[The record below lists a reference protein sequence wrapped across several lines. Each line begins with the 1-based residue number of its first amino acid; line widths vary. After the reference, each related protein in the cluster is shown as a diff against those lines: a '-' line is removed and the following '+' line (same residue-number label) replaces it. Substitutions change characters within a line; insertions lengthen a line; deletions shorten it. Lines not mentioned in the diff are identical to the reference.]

1 MIFVISITLLL
12 HLGVALRGTVHVPS
26 GNASSLETYLCNG
39 SLTSGTTLILGS
51 GTHIIPT
58 GPACYLTDL
67 SNVAI
72 TTSSNATVQCTGE
85 RMFHFRGMQNFTIE
99 NVTFTECGQLVTIR
113 VRSKN
118 VVASSV
124 VIYFEYSL
132 SVSMRK
138 VAITRFKGF
147 AVVGYNLSNF
157 VMSDVKISE
166 CANNNC
172 SGVYLESALDTVTF
186 ERCEFSNLLF
196 NPSYSDDDVKDYFG
210 PGITM
215 FDVHARV
222 HNSVFT
228 SNQGG
233 SAVSAY
239 SSYVDV
245 LNSTFTRNIATWGGA
260 ISSDESFHM
269 NISSCTFRDNY
280 AEKKGGAVAAYTS
293 NVDILNST
301 FRDNYAKQSGG
312 AIEAYTSNVDILN
325 SKFTRNIATW
335 GGAISSMYSHHLN
348 VSSCTFRDNYAYQ
361 SGGAIYQGLVSKPI
375 PHFNC
380 TESVPLQTVTIDK
393 SSFHNNTAKVGGA
406 IFAFDLQ
413 YYVQVTIRNSAMYKN
428 TACVGAAI
436 YAGNGHIVDSELTF
450 FVVMEDVSVINNTR
464 SSTCSAWGGAVYL
477 NEVDYIRIS
486 GLSSSG
492 SDFVGNSPDGA
503 IQAIGT
509 NVHLQGNVSFRN
521 NSAFKGG
528 ALYLTSNAQLYFDDN
543 CNVKFSGNTANASG
557 GAVYIQ
563 GDRNI
568 NIASSTVSDLVSC
581 AIHII
586 ANNYNFNVSFSSNH
600 ADQSGHSVYATNIY
614 ECQLNNVR
622 VPQDVT
628 YDKYFTILP
637 APGDSN
643 ETQIMSFPVKVLIC
657 SCEEGSYLNGTYHIT
672 AWPGATIRCNATTVD
687 FESHTSPSVV
697 YTTVQVE
704 NSFAQLGPQQ
714 EVQWAGH
721 NCTSLEYQIYGLEN
735 TTVKFFLSTDEGD
748 TSLNSLNITVML
760 EPCGPGFMLS
770 NDSRDFHKCTCSLFL
785 TSFGINCDANLGT
798 VNRTDTTGW
807 IGLLQNGAE
816 ALATTCPLDYC
827 NSKDRAINLQSP
839 NSICN
844 GGREGV
850 LCGHCPAGQS
860 VVFGSTE
867 CHLCSDVWLITLG
880 MYAVMGVVL
889 IVVLFVLNLTVNQGT
904 IYGLIFY
911 ANIIV
916 VNSTVFFGGLDL
928 KFLQVIISFI
938 ILDLGFPLCFYN
950 GMDDAAKMGLQFAFP
965 TYLLFL
971 IIIFIV
977 VCRHCISSQPQQP
990 SMKLLGK
997 LRKFTLQKAV
1007 NVLATLVY
1015 LSYFKLVRAVIDI
1028 LSYTAINVQNG
1039 ASVQVWFYDGNI
1051 QYLHGVHAI
1060 LFGFAIATSILF
1072 IIPYTIALT
1081 IIPIIDRF
1089 SESNRLLKWIN
1100 FKINLIKPMNDAYYA
1115 PYNGWRRSWLGLQLL
1130 LFIFLLVPSPILG
1143 SNNPSLLLFIHVLM
1157 LSVFAFLHI
1166 QIRPFGGVLQTNS
1179 DKKCKALQHLNI
1191 AYNWLDLFY
1200 IINYTLLAFTVSYL
1214 LSNGSRAKQL
1224 RIVVGLLVGIA
1235 VFVFWATILLH
1246 TVVSGLKLCNKFE
1259 LAKDWIESLFY
1270 CSKISIVLNSCPE
1283 DNLDEN
1289 KKLLSTS
1296 IVKLDSREPLLESE
1310 IN

>member
-1 MIFVISITLLL
+1 MIFVTSIALLL
-12 HLGVALRGTVHVPS
+12 HLGVALGRTVHVPS
-26 GNASSLETYLCNG
+26 GSASSLETYLCNG
-39 SLTSGTTLILGS
+39 SLTSGTTLILDS

-85 RMFHFRGMQNFTIE
+85 RMFHFRSMQNFMIE
-99 NVTFTECGQLVTIR
+99 NVTFTECGQLVTMR
-113 VRSKN
+113 VQSRN
-118 VVASSV
+118 VTSSV
-124 VIYFEYSL
+124 VLYLDSS
-132 SVSMRK
+132 SVSMRG
-138 VAITRFKGF
+138 VTMTRFKGF
-147 AVVGYNLSNF
+147 AVFGYKLSNF
-157 VMSDVKISE
+157 VMSDVKISG
-166 CANNNC
+166 CSNNNC

-196 NPSYSDDDVKDYFG
+196 NPSYSDDYVNDYFG

-260 ISSDESFHM
+260 ISSYKSFHV

-280 AEKKGGAVAAYTS
+280 AEKSGGAVA
-293 NVDILNST
+293 
-301 FRDNYAKQSGG
+301 
-312 AIEAYTSNVDILN
+312 AYTSNVDILN

-335 GGAISSMYSHHLN
+335 GGAFSSMYSHHFN

-361 SGGAIYQGLVSKPI
+361 SGGAIYQGYVSKPI
-375 PHFNC
+375 PK
-380 TESVPLQTVTIDK
+380 SVLLQRVTIDK
-393 SSFHNNTAKVGGA
+393 SSFHNNTAKFGGA

-413 YYVQVTIRNSAMYKN
+413 CHVQVTIRNSAMYEN
-428 TACVGAAI
+428 TACLGAAI
-436 YAGNGHIVDSELTF
+436 FAGNRHIVDSEQTF

-464 SSTCSAWGGAVYL
+464 SSTCNAWGGAVYL
-477 NEVDYIRIS
+477 SEVGYISIS
-486 GLSSSG
+486 NLSSSG
-492 SDFVGNSPDGA
+492 SKFVGNSPDGA

-509 NVHLQGNVSFRN
+509 NVHLHGNVSFRN
-521 NSAFKGG
+521 NSAIKGG
-528 ALYLTSNAQLYFDDN
+528 ALYLTSNAQLHFYAN
-543 CNVKFSGNTANASG
+543 CNVEFSGNTATTFG

-568 NIASSTVSDLVSC
+568 NLASSIVSDLFSC
-581 AIHII
+581 AIHFIG
-586 ANNYNFNVSFSSNH
+586 NKYNVDVSFSRNH

-614 ECQLNNVR
+614 KCQLDNGGM
-622 VPQDVT
+622 VPQDET
-628 YDKYFTILP
+628 YNEYFTILP

-657 SCEEGSYLNGTYHIT
+657 SCEGDSFLNGTYHIT
-672 AWPGATIRCNATTVD
+672 AWPGATIRCYATTKD
-687 FESHTSPSVV
+687 FVNHTSPSVV
-697 YTTVQVE
+697 YTTVQAE
-704 NSFAQLGPQQ
+704 DSFAQLGPQQ
-714 EVQWAGH
+714 EVQWTKQE
-721 NCTSLEYQIYGLEN
+721 CTPLEYQIYGLEN
-735 TTVKFFLSTDEGD
+735 TTVNFFLSTDQGD
-748 TSLNSLNITVML
+748 TSLNSLKITVML
-760 EPCGPGFMLS
+760 GSCGPGFMLS
-770 NDSRDFHKCTCSLFL
+770 NDSRGLRTCTCSRFL
-785 TSFGINCDANLGT
+785 ASFGVNCDVNLGT
-798 VNRTDTTGW
+798 VNKTDTIGW

-827 NSKDRAINLQSP
+827 NSKDRSINLQSP

-850 LCGHCPAGQS
+850 LCGRCPAGQS
-860 VVFGSTE
+860 VVFGSPE

-916 VNSTVFFGGLDL
+916 VNSTIFFGGLNL

-950 GMDDAAKMGLQFAFP
+950 GMDDTAKMGLQFAFP

-977 VCRHCISSQPQQP
+977 VCRHCISSQPQH
-990 SMKLLGK
+990 SSTKLLGK

-1072 IIPYTIALT
+1072 IIPYTVALT

-1089 SESNRLLKWIN
+1089 SENNRLLKWIN

-1130 LFIFLLVPSPILG
+1130 LFIFLLVPSPMLG
-1143 SNNPSLLLFIHVLM
+1143 SNNPSLLLFIHALM
-1157 LSVFAFLHI
+1157 LSVFAFIHV
-1166 QIRPFGGVLQTNS
+1166 QIKPFGGVLQKNP

-1200 IINYTLLAFTVSYL
+1200 IINYSLLAFTVSYL
-1214 LSNGSRAKQL
+1214 LSNGSRATQL

-1259 LAKDWIESLFY
+1259 LAKEWIESLLY
-1270 CSKISIVLNSCPE
+1270 CSKISIVLNSSTFSPE
-1283 DNLDEN
+1283 DNPDEN

>member
-1 MIFVISITLLL
+1 MICSHYNSAKSIESMIFVIAIALLL
-12 HLGVALRGTVHVPS
+12 RLGVVLGETVYIPAGS
-26 GNASSLETYLCNG
+26 ASSLGIYLCNG

-72 TTSSNATVQCTGE
+72 VATSNATVQCTGE
-85 RMFHFRGMQNFTIE
+85 RMFAFRSMQNLTIE
-99 NVTFTECGQLVTIR
+99 NVTFTRCGNLVAIR
-113 VRSKN
+113 VQSRN
-118 VVASSV
+118 VTSSV
-124 VIYFEYSL
+124 VLYFHSS
-132 SVSMRK
+132 SVSMRG
-138 VAITRFKGF
+138 VTMTRFKGF

-157 VMSDVKISE
+157 VMSDVKISG
-166 CANNNC
+166 CAKKNC

-196 NPSYSDDDVKDYFG
+196 KTSYSDGNVKNYFG

-222 HNSVFT
+222 HNSVFA

-233 SAVSAY
+233 SAVS
-239 SSYVDV
+239 SHRSYVDV

-260 ISSDESFHM
+260 IHSYKSFHI

-280 AEKKGGAVAAYTS
+280 AE
-293 NVDILNST
+293 
-301 FRDNYAKQSGG
+301 
-312 AIEAYTSNVDILN
+312 
-325 SKFTRNIATW
+325 
-335 GGAISSMYSHHLN
+335 
-348 VSSCTFRDNYAYQ
+348 Q
-361 SGGAIYQGLVSKPI
+361 SGGAIYQGHVSKSI
-375 PHFNC
+375 PK
-380 TESVPLQTVTIDK
+380 SVPLQRVTIDK

-428 TACVGAAI
+428 TACMGAAI
-436 YAGNGHIVDSELTF
+436 YAGNRHIMDSKLTF

-464 SSTCSAWGGAVYL
+464 SSTCSARGGAVYL
-477 NEVDYIRIS
+477 NEVGYVNIS
-486 GLSSSG
+486 HLSSSG
-492 SDFVGNSPDGA
+492 SKFEGNSPDGA

-509 NVHLQGNVSFRN
+509 NVHLHGNVSFRS
-521 NSAFKGG
+521 NSAIKGG
-528 ALYLTSNAQLYFDDN
+528 ALYLTSNAQLYFYEN
-543 CNVKFSGNTANASG
+543 CKVEFAGNTATTFG

-581 AIHII
+581 AIHFI
-586 ANNYNFNVSFSSNH
+586 AKNYNVNVSFSRNH

-614 ECQLNNVR
+614 ECQLDDGTYEV
-622 VPQDVT
+622 

-643 ETQIMSFPVKVLIC
+643 QTQIMSFPVKVLVC
-657 SCEEGSYLNGTYHIT
+657 SCEDGSFLNGTYHVT
-672 AWPGATIRCNATTVD
+672 AWPGATIRCYATTVD
-687 FESHTSPSVV
+687 FVNNTSPSVV
-697 YTTVQVE
+697 YTTVQAKD
-704 NSFAQLGPQQ
+704 SLAQLGTQQ
-714 EVQWAGH
+714 EVQWSKQE
-721 NCTSLEYQIYGLEN
+721 CTPLEYQIYGLEN
-735 TTVKFFLSTDEGD
+735 STVIFFLSTDEGD
-748 TSLNSLNITVML
+748 TSLNSLTITVML
-760 EPCGPGFMLS
+760 GPCGPGFMLS
-770 NDSRDFHKCTCSLFL
+770 NDSRGLPTCICSNFL
-785 TSFGINCDANLGT
+785 ASFGVSCDVDLGI

-850 LCGHCPAGQS
+850 LCGRCPAGQS

-889 IVVLFVLNLTVNQGT
+889 IVVLFVLNLTVTQGT

-916 VNSTVFFGGLDL
+916 VNSTVFFGGLNL

-977 VCRHCISSQPQQP
+977 VCRHCISSHPQQP
-990 SMKLLGK
+990 STKLLGK

-1015 LSYFKLVRAVIDI
+1015 LSYFKLVRAAIDI

-1051 QYLHGVHAI
+1051 QYLHGVHTI
-1060 LFGFAIATSILF
+1060 LFVFAIATSILF
-1072 IIPYTIALT
+1072 IIPYTVALT
-1081 IIPIIDRF
+1081 IIPIIDRL
-1089 SESNRLLKWIN
+1089 SDSNGLLKWIN
-1100 FKINLIKPMNDAYYA
+1100 VKINLIKPMNDAYYA

-1130 LFIFLLVPSPILG
+1130 LFIFLLVPSPMLG
-1143 SNNPSLLLFIHVLM
+1143 SSNPSLLLFIHVLM
-1157 LSVFAFLHI
+1157 LSVFAFIHI
-1166 QIRPFGGVLQTNS
+1166 QIKPFGQTNP
-1179 DKKCKALQHLNI
+1179 DKKCKAMLHLNI

-1214 LSNGSRAKQL
+1214 LSNGSSAAQL
-1224 RIVVGLLVGIA
+1224 QIAVGVLVGIA
-1235 VFVFWATILLH
+1235 VFVFFVTIVFH
-1246 TVVSGLKLCNKFE
+1246 TIVSCLKLFNAFD
-1259 LAKDWIESLFY
+1259 LAKNWIQSHLY
-1270 CSKISIVLNSCPE
+1270 RSQNTITLNSSNISPE
-1283 DNLDEN
+1283 GNPEEN
-1289 KKLLSTS
+1289 RKSLTTS
-1296 IVKLDSREPLLESE
+1296 VVKLESYLREPLLENG
-1310 IN
+1310 ID

>member
-1 MIFVISITLLL
+1 MFLVIAIALLL
-12 HLGVALRGTVHVPS
+12 RLGVVLGETVYIPA
-26 GNASSLETYLCNG
+26 GNASFLGTYLCNG

-51 GTHIIPT
+51 GTHIIST

-72 TTSSNATVQCTGE
+72 TTFSNATVQCTGE

-157 VMSDVKISE
+157 VMSDVKISG
-166 CANNNC
+166 CSNNNC

-196 NPSYSDDDVKDYFG
+196 DTSYSDDYAMDYFG
-210 PGITM
+210 PGITV
-215 FDVHARV
+215 FGLHARV

-245 LNSTFTRNIATWGGA
+245 LNSTFTRNIASWGGA
-260 ISSDESFHM
+260 ISSYKSFNL
-269 NISSCTFRDNY
+269 NISNCTFR
-280 AEKKGGAVAAYTS
+280 G
-293 NVDILNST
+293 
-301 FRDNYAKQSGG
+301 NYAKQIGG
-312 AIEAYTSNVDILN
+312 AVYQ
-325 SKFTRNIATW
+325 
-335 GGAISSMYSHHLN
+335 GP
-348 VSSCTFRDNYAYQ
+348 VSSPFSSSNC
-361 SGGAIYQGLVSKPI
+361 SKSVLL
-375 PHFNC
+375 
-380 TESVPLQTVTIDK
+380 ESVTIDS
-393 SSFHNNTAKVGGA
+393 SSFYNNKATVGGA

-413 YYVQVTIRNSAMYKN
+413 SNVQVTIRESVIINN
-428 TACVGAAI
+428 TACLGAAI
-436 YAGNGHIVDSELTF
+436 YAGNRYKPDSGLTF
-450 FVVMEDVSVINNTR
+450 SVVMEDVSVINNDR
-464 SSTCSAWGGAVYL
+464 SSTCSAWGSAVYL
-477 NEVDYIRIS
+477 NEVDYLHIS

-509 NVHLQGNVSFRN
+509 NVHIQGNVSFRH
-521 NSAFKGG
+521 NSGIKGG
-528 ALYLTSNAQLYFDDN
+528 ALYLTSNAQLYFYEN
-543 CNVKFSGNTANASG
+543 CKVEFAGNTATTFG

-568 NIASSTVSDLVSC
+568 NIASSTVSVLVSC
-581 AIHII
+581 AIHFI
-586 ANNYNFNVSFSSNH
+586 ANNYNVNVSFSSNH

-614 ECQLNNVR
+614 ECQLDDGRSVR
-622 VPQDVT
+622 QTST
-628 YDKYFTILP
+628 YEVYEKYFTILP
-637 APGDSN
+637 SPGDSN
-643 ETQIMSFPVKVLIC
+643 QTQIMSFPVKVLIC
-657 SCEEGSYLNGTYHIT
+657 SCEGDSYLNGTYHIT
-672 AWPGATIRCNATTVD
+672 AWPGATVQCYATTVD
-687 FESHTSPSVV
+687 FVNHTSPSVV
-697 YTTVQVE
+697 YTTVQAL
-704 NSFAQLGPQQ
+704 NSFAYPYTQLGPQQ
-714 EVQWAGH
+714 RVQWSEQE
-721 NCTSLEYQIYGLEN
+721 CTSLEYQIYGLEN
-735 TTVKFFLSTDEGD
+735 TTVNFFLSTDEGD
-748 TSLNSLNITVML
+748 TSLKSLNITVML
-760 EPCGPGFMLS
+760 GPCGPGFMLS
-770 NDSRDFHKCTCSLFL
+770 NDSRGLRTCTCSRFL
-785 TSFGINCDANLGT
+785 ASFGVNCDVNLGT
-798 VNRTDTTGW
+798 VNKTDTTGW

-827 NSKDRAINLQSP
+827 NSNDRAINLQSP

-850 LCGHCPAGQS
+850 LCGRCPAGQS
-860 VVFGSTE
+860 VVFGTIE
-867 CHLCSDVWLITLG
+867 CHLCSDLWLITLG
-880 MYAVMGVVL
+880 MYAVMGVIL
-889 IVVLFVLNLTVNQGT
+889 IVVLFVLNLTVSQGT

-916 VNSTVFFGGLDL
+916 VNSTIFFGGLNL

-938 ILDLGFPLCFYN
+938 VLDLGFPLCFYN
-950 GMDDAAKMGLQFAFP
+950 GMDDATKMGLQFLFP
-965 TYLLFL
+965 SYLLVL
-971 IIIFIV
+971 IFVFIV
-977 VCRHCISSQPQQP
+977 VCRYCVSSRPQV
-990 SMKLLGK
+990 SSTKFIYLLGRVRE
-997 LRKFTLQKAV
+997 LTLQRAV

-1028 LSYTAINVQNG
+1028 LSYTTINVQNG

-1060 LFGFAIATSILF
+1060 LFVFAIATSILF
-1072 IIPYTIALT
+1072 IIPYTVALT
-1081 IIPIIDRF
+1081 IIPIIDKF
-1089 SESNRLLKWIN
+1089 SEKNRLLKWIN

-1143 SNNPSLLLFIHVLM
+1143 SNNPSLLLFIHVLIV
-1157 LSVFAFLHI
+1157 SVFAFIHI
-1166 QIRPFGGVLQTNS
+1166 QIKPFGGVLQTNS
-1179 DKKCKALQHLNI
+1179 DKKCKALQHMNI

-1200 IINYTLLAFTVSYL
+1200 ITNYALLAFTVSYY
-1214 LSNGSRAKQL
+1214 LSNGSSAAQL
-1224 RIVVGLLVGIA
+1224 QIAVGVLVGIT
-1235 VFVFWATILLH
+1235 VFVLFATLFFH
-1246 TVVSGLKLCNKFE
+1246 TVISCLRLFNGFD
-1259 LAKDWIESLFY
+1259 LAKNWIESFL
-1270 CSKISIVLNSCPE
+1270 CRSQSSIKINSSAFSPE
-1283 DNLDEN
+1283 DNPDEN
-1289 KKLLSTS
+1289 KQLLSVAV
-1296 IVKLDSREPLLESE
+1296 VKLESSYVREPLLESG

>member
-1 MIFVISITLLL
+1 MIFVIAIALLL
-12 HLGVALRGTVHVPS
+12 RLGVVLGETVYIPAGS
-26 GNASSLETYLCNG
+26 ASFLGTYLCNG
-39 SLTSGTTLILGS
+39 YLTSGTTLILGS

-85 RMFHFRGMQNFTIE
+85 RMFHFHGMQNLTIE
-99 NVTFTECGQLVTIR
+99 NVTFTECGQLVTMR
-113 VRSKN
+113 VQSRM
-118 VVASSV
+118 VTTSSV
-124 VIYFEYSL
+124 VLSL
-132 SVSMRK
+132 DSSSVSMRG
-138 VAITRFKGF
+138 VTMTRFKGF
-147 AVVGYNLSNF
+147 AVVGYKLSNF
-157 VMSDVKISE
+157 VMSDVKISG

-196 NPSYSDDDVKDYFG
+196 DTSYSDGYVYNYFG
-210 PGITM
+210 PGITV
-215 FDVHARV
+215 FGLHARV
-222 HNSVFT
+222 HNSVFA

-233 SAVSAY
+233 SAVSSY
-239 SSYVDV
+239 RSYVDV

-260 ISSDESFHM
+260 IQSSNSFHI

-280 AEKKGGAVAAYTS
+280 AE
-293 NVDILNST
+293 
-301 FRDNYAKQSGG
+301 
-312 AIEAYTSNVDILN
+312 
-325 SKFTRNIATW
+325 
-335 GGAISSMYSHHLN
+335 
-348 VSSCTFRDNYAYQ
+348 Q
-361 SGGAIYQGLVSKPI
+361 SGGAIYQGHVSKPI
-375 PHFNC
+375 PNFSC
-380 TESVPLQTVTIDK
+380 TVSVPSQTVTIDK
-393 SSFHNNTAKVGGA
+393 SSFLNNTAKVGGA

-428 TACVGAAI
+428 TACLGAAI
-436 YAGNGHIVDSELTF
+436 YAGNRHIVDSELTF

-464 SSTCSAWGGAVYL
+464 SSTCSAWGAAVYL
-477 NEVDYIRIS
+477 NEVGYINIS
-486 GLSSSG
+486 RLSSSG
-492 SDFVGNSPDGA
+492 SKFEGNSPDGA

-509 NVHLQGNVSFRN
+509 NVHIQGNVSFRN
-521 NSAFKGG
+521 NSGIKGG
-528 ALYLTSNAQLYFDDN
+528 ALYLTSNAQLYFYEN
-543 CNVKFSGNTANASG
+543 CNVEFSGNTATASG

-581 AIHII
+581 AIHFI
-586 ANNYNFNVSFSSNH
+586 ANNYNVNISFSNNH
-600 ADQSGHSVYATNIY
+600 ANQSGHSVYATNIY
-614 ECQLNNVR
+614 ACQLEVG
-622 VPQDVT
+622 QDT
-628 YDKYFTILP
+628 YQKVSDKVYGKYITILP
-637 APGDSN
+637 APEDSN

-657 SCEEGSYLNGTYHIT
+657 SCDGDSYLNGTYHIT
-672 AWPGATIRCNATTVD
+672 TWPGATIRCYATTVD
-687 FESHTSPSVV
+687 FVNHTSPSVV
-697 YTTVQVE
+697 YTTVKGE

-714 EVQWAGH
+714 EVQWSKH
-721 NCTSLEYQIYGLEN
+721 ECTPLEYQIYGLEN
-735 TTVKFFLSTDEGD
+735 STVNFFLSTDEGD
-748 TSLNSLNITVML
+748 TSLNSLNMTVKL
-760 EPCGPGFMLS
+760 GPCGPGFMLS
-770 NDSRDFHKCTCSLFL
+770 NDSRGLPTCICSNFL
-785 TSFGINCDANLGT
+785 ASFGVSCDVSLGT
-798 VNRTDTTGW
+798 VNRTDTIGW

-827 NSKDRAINLQSP
+827 ISKDRAINLQSP

-850 LCGHCPAGQS
+850 LCGRCPAGQS

-880 MYAVMGVVL
+880 TYAVMGVVL
-889 IVVLFVLNLTVNQGT
+889 IVVLFVLNLTVTQGT

-990 SMKLLGK
+990 STKLLGK

-1051 QYLHGVHAI
+1051 QYLHGVHTI
-1060 LFGFAIATSILF
+1060 LFVFAIATSILF
-1072 IIPYTIALT
+1072 IIPYTVALT

-1089 SESNRLLKWIN
+1089 SDSNGLLKWIN
-1100 FKINLIKPMNDAYYA
+1100 VKINLIKPMNDAYYA

-1157 LSVFAFLHI
+1157 LSVFAFIHI
-1166 QIRPFGGVLQTNS
+1166 QIKPFGQTNP
-1179 DKKCKALQHLNI
+1179 DKKRKALQHLNI

-1214 LSNGSRAKQL
+1214 LSNGSSAAQL
-1224 RIVVGLLVGIA
+1224 QIAVGVLVGIA
-1235 VFVFWATILLH
+1235 VFVFFVTIVFH
-1246 TVVSGLKLCNKFE
+1246 TIVSCLKLFNAFD
-1259 LAKDWIESLFY
+1259 LAKNWIQSHLY
-1270 CSKISIVLNSCPE
+1270 CSQNTITLNSSNISPE
-1283 DNLDEN
+1283 GNPEEN
-1289 KKLLSTS
+1289 RKSLTTS
-1296 IVKLDSREPLLESE
+1296 VVKLESYLREPLLENG
-1310 IN
+1310 ID

>member
-1 MIFVISITLLL
+1 MICSHYNSAKSIESMIFVIAIALLL
-12 HLGVALRGTVHVPS
+12 RLGVVLGETVYIPA
-26 GNASSLETYLCNG
+26 GNASFLGTYLCNG

-58 GPACYLTDL
+58 GPTCHLADL

-85 RMFHFRGMQNFTIE
+85 RMFHFRKMQNLTIE
-99 NVTFTECGQLVTIR
+99 NVTFTECGQLVTMR
-113 VRSKN
+113 VQSRK
-118 VVASSV
+118 VTSSV
-124 VIYFEYSL
+124 ILHFHSS
-132 SVSMRK
+132 SVSMRG
-138 VAITRFKGF
+138 VTMTRFTGF
-147 AVVGYNLSNF
+147 AVVGYKLSNF
-157 VMSDVKISE
+157 VMSDVKISG

-196 NPSYSDDDVKDYFG
+196 KTSYSAGNVKSYFG
-210 PGITM
+210 PGITV

-222 HNSVFT
+222 HNSVFA

-233 SAVSAY
+233 STVS
-239 SSYVDV
+239 SHRSYVDV
-245 LNSTFTRNIATWGGA
+245 VNSTFTRNIATWGGA
-260 ISSDESFHM
+260 ILSM
-269 NISSCTFRDNY
+269 N
-280 AEKKGGAVAAYTS
+280 
-293 NVDILNST
+293 
-301 FRDNYAKQSGG
+301 
-312 AIEAYTSNVDILN
+312 
-325 SKFTRNIATW
+325 
-335 GGAISSMYSHHLN
+335 SHHFN

-361 SGGAIYQGLVSKPI
+361 SGGAIYQASPVRKPI
-375 PHFNC
+375 PK
-380 TESVPLQTVTIDK
+380 SVPLQRVTIDK

-406 IFAFDLQ
+406 IFALDLQ
-413 YYVQVTIRNSAMYKN
+413 YHVQVTIRNSAMYKN
-428 TACVGAAI
+428 TACMGAAI
-436 YAGNGHIVDSELTF
+436 YAGNHHIVDSELTF

-464 SSTCSAWGGAVYL
+464 SSTCSARGGAVYL
-477 NEVDYIRIS
+477 NEVGYVNIS
-486 GLSSSG
+486 HLSSSG
-492 SDFVGNSPDGA
+492 SKFEGNSPDGA

-509 NVHLQGNVSFRN
+509 NVHLHGNVSFRS
-521 NSAFKGG
+521 NSAIKGG
-528 ALYLTSNAQLYFDDN
+528 ALYLTSNAQLYFYEN
-543 CNVKFSGNTANASG
+543 CKVEFAGNTATTFG

-581 AIHII
+581 AIHFI
-586 ANNYNFNVSFSSNH
+586 AKNYNVNVSFSRNH

-614 ECQLNNVR
+614 ECQLDDGRSVR
-622 VPQDVT
+622 QTGV

-657 SCEEGSYLNGTYHIT
+657 SCEDGSFLNGTYHVT
-672 AWPGATIRCNATTVD
+672 AWPGATIRCYATTKD
-687 FESHTSPSVV
+687 FVNNTSPSVV
-697 YTTVQVE
+697 YTTVQAKD
-704 NSFAQLGPQQ
+704 SLAQLGTQQ
-714 EVQWAGH
+714 EVQWSKQE
-721 NCTSLEYQIYGLEN
+721 CTPLEYQIYGLEN
-735 TTVKFFLSTDEGD
+735 STVIFFLSTDEGD
-748 TSLNSLNITVML
+748 TSLNSLTITVML
-760 EPCGPGFMLS
+760 GPCGPGFMLS
-770 NDSRDFHKCTCSLFL
+770 NDSRGLPTCICSNFL
-785 TSFGINCDANLGT
+785 ASFGISCDKNLGT

-827 NSKDRAINLQSP
+827 NSNDRAINLQSP

-850 LCGHCPAGQS
+850 LCGRCPAGQS

-867 CHLCSDVWLITLG
+867 CHLCSDVWLITLV

-889 IVVLFVLNLTVNQGT
+889 IVVLFVLNLTVTQGT

-990 SMKLLGK
+990 STKLLGK

-1028 LSYTAINVQNG
+1028 LSYTTINVQNG

-1051 QYLHGVHAI
+1051 QYLYGVHTI
-1060 LFGFAIATSILF
+1060 LFVFAIATSILF
-1072 IIPYTIALT
+1072 IVPYTVALT

-1089 SESNRLLKWIN
+1089 SYSNGLLKWIN

-1130 LFIFLLVPSPILG
+1130 LFIFLLVPSPMLG

-1157 LSVFAFLHI
+1157 LSVFAFIHI
-1166 QIRPFGGVLQTNS
+1166 QIKPFGQTNP
-1179 DKKCKALQHLNI
+1179 DKKCKAMLHLNI

-1214 LSNGSRAKQL
+1214 LSNGSSAAQL
-1224 RIVVGLLVGIA
+1224 QIAVGVLVGIA
-1235 VFVFWATILLH
+1235 VFVFFVTIVFH
-1246 TVVSGLKLCNKFE
+1246 SIVSCLKLFNAFD
-1259 LAKDWIESLFY
+1259 LAKNWIQSHLY
-1270 CSKISIVLNSCPE
+1270 RSQNTITLNSSNISPE
-1283 DNLDEN
+1283 GNPEEN
-1289 KKLLSTS
+1289 RKSLTTS
-1296 IVKLDSREPLLESE
+1296 RSVVKLESYLREPLLESG
-1310 IN
+1310 ID

>member
-1 MIFVISITLLL
+1 MIFVTSIALLL
-12 HLGVALRGTVHVPS
+12 HLGVALGRTVHVPS
-26 GNASSLETYLCNG
+26 GSASSLGTYLCNG
-39 SLTSGTTLILGS
+39 SLTSGTTLILDS

-85 RMFHFRGMQNFTIE
+85 RMFHFRGIQNFTIE
-99 NVTFTECGQLVTIR
+99 NVTFTECGQLATMRVQSTKVTW
-113 VRSKN
+113 
-118 VVASSV
+118 SV
-124 VIYFEYSL
+124 VLYLDSS
-132 SVSMRK
+132 SVSMRG

-147 AVVGYNLSNF
+147 AVVGYNLINF
-157 VMSDVKISE
+157 VMSDVKISG

-172 SGVYLESALDTVTF
+172 SGVYLESALDTVNF

-196 NPSYSDDDVKDYFG
+196 DTSYSDGYVNDYFG

-215 FDVHARV
+215 FDLHARV
-222 HNSVFT
+222 HNTVFT

-239 SSYVDV
+239 SSY
-245 LNSTFTRNIATWGGA
+245 
-260 ISSDESFHM
+260 
-269 NISSCTFRDNY
+269 
-280 AEKKGGAVAAYTS
+280 
-293 NVDILNST
+293 
-301 FRDNYAKQSGG
+301 
-312 AIEAYTSNVDILN
+312 VDILN

-335 GGAISSMYSHHLN
+335 GGAISSINSHHFN

-361 SGGAIYQGLVSKPI
+361 SGGAIYQGPVSKPI
-375 PHFNC
+375 PNINC
-380 TESVPLQTVTIDK
+380 VPLQTVTIDK

-406 IFAFDLQ
+406 IFALDLQ

-436 YAGNGHIVDSELTF
+436 YAGNSHIVDSARTF
-450 FVVMEDVSVINNTR
+450 FVVMDDVSVINSTR
-464 SSTCSAWGGAVYL
+464 SSTCNDWGGAVFL
-477 NEVDYIRIS
+477 NEVSYIRIS
-486 GLSSSG
+486 SLSSSG
-492 SDFVGNSPDGA
+492 SKFEGNSPVGA

-521 NSAFKGG
+521 NSAIKGG
-528 ALYLTSNAQLYFDDN
+528 ALYLKSDAQLYFEN
-543 CNVKFSGNTANASG
+543 CNVEFAGNTATTFG

-568 NIASSTVSDLVSC
+568 NVASSIVSGLFSC
-581 AIHII
+581 AIHFIG
-586 ANNYNFNVSFSSNH
+586 NNYNVDVSFSRNH
-600 ADQSGHSVYATNIY
+600 ADQSGHSVYAANIY
-614 ECQLNNVR
+614 ECQLDNGGM
-622 VPQDVT
+622 VPQDET
-628 YDKYFTILP
+628 YNEYFTIFP

-657 SCEEGSYLNGTYHIT
+657 SCEGGSYLNGTYRIT
-672 AWPGATIRCNATTVD
+672 AWPGATIRCNATTKD
-687 FESHTSPSVV
+687 FVNHTSPSVV
-697 YTTVQVE
+697 YTTVQAKD
-704 NSFAQLGPQQ
+704 SFAQLGPQQ
-714 EVQWAGH
+714 EVQWTKQE
-721 NCTSLEYQIYGLEN
+721 CTPLEYQIYGLEN
-735 TTVKFFLSTDEGD
+735 TAVNFFLSTDQGD
-748 TSLNSLNITVML
+748 TALSSLNFTVML
-760 EPCGPGFMLS
+760 RPCGPGFMLS
-770 NDSRDFHKCTCSLFL
+770 NDSRGLRTCTCSRFL
-785 TSFGINCDANLGT
+785 ASFGVNCDVNLRT

-807 IGLLQNGAE
+807 IGLLQDGAE

-850 LCGHCPAGQS
+850 LCGRCPAGQS
-860 VVFGSTE
+860 VVFGSPE
-867 CHLCSDVWLITLG
+867 CHLCSDLWLITLG

-889 IVVLFVLNLTVNQGT
+889 IVVLFVLNLTVTQGT

-977 VCRHCISSQPQQP
+977 VCHHCISSQPQHP
-990 SMKLLGK
+990 STKLLGK

-1051 QYLHGVHAI
+1051 QYLHGVHTI

-1072 IIPYTIALT
+1072 IIPYTVALT

-1089 SESNRLLKWIN
+1089 SENNRLLKWIN
-1100 FKINLIKPMNDAYYA
+1100 VKINLIKPMNDAYYA

-1157 LSVFAFLHI
+1157 LSVFAFIHV
-1166 QIRPFGGVLQTNS
+1166 QIKPFGGVLQTNP
-1179 DKKCKALQHLNI
+1179 DKKSKALQHLNT

-1214 LSNGSRAKQL
+1214 LLNGSRATYL
-1224 RIVVGLLVGIA
+1224 RMAVGLLVGIA
-1235 VFVFWATILLH
+1235 VFVFFATILLH

-1270 CSKISIVLNSCPE
+1270 RSKISIVLNSSTFSPE

>member
-1 MIFVISITLLL
+1 MIFVIAIALLL
-12 HLGVALRGTVHVPS
+12 RLGVVLGETVYIPAGS
-26 GNASSLETYLCNG
+26 ASVLGTYLCNG
-39 SLTSGTTLILGS
+39 YLTSGTTLILGS

-72 TTSSNATVQCTGE
+72 TTFSNATVQCTGE
-85 RMFHFRGMQNFTIE
+85 RMFHFRSMQNFMIE
-99 NVTFTECGQLVTIR
+99 NVTFTECGQLATMRVQSRKVT
-113 VRSKN
+113 
-118 VVASSV
+118 SSV
-124 VIYFEYSL
+124 VLYLDSS
-132 SVSMRK
+132 SVSMRG
-138 VAITRFKGF
+138 VTMTRFKGF

-157 VMSDVKISE
+157 VMSDVKISG

-196 NPSYSDDDVKDYFG
+196 KTSYSDGNVKNYFG
-210 PGITM
+210 PGITV
-215 FDVHARV
+215 FGLHARV
-222 HNSVFT
+222 HNSVFA

-233 SAVSAY
+233 
-239 SSYVDV
+239 
-245 LNSTFTRNIATWGGA
+245 NR
-260 ISSDESFHM
+260 
-269 NISSCTFRDNY
+269 
-280 AEKKGGAVAAYTS
+280 
-293 NVDILNST
+293 
-301 FRDNYAKQSGG
+301 QS
-312 AIEAYTSNVDILN
+312 
-325 SKFTRNIATW
+325 
-335 GGAISSMYSHHLN
+335 
-348 VSSCTFRDNYAYQ
+348 
-361 SGGAIYQGLVSKPI
+361 
-375 PHFNC
+375 
-380 TESVPLQTVTIDK
+380 
-393 SSFHNNTAKVGGA
+393 
-406 IFAFDLQ
+406 
-413 YYVQVTIRNSAMYKN
+413 
-428 TACVGAAI
+428 
-436 YAGNGHIVDSELTF
+436 VDSELTF

-464 SSTCSAWGGAVYL
+464 SSTCSAWGAAVYL
-477 NEVDYIRIS
+477 NEVGYINIS
-486 GLSSSG
+486 HLSSSG
-492 SDFVGNSPDGA
+492 SKFEGNSPDGA

-509 NVHLQGNVSFRN
+509 NVHIQGNVSFRN
-521 NSAFKGG
+521 NSGIKGG
-528 ALYLTSNAQLYFDDN
+528 ALYLTSNAQLYFYEN
-543 CNVKFSGNTANASG
+543 CNVEFSGNTATASG

-581 AIHII
+581 AIHFI
-586 ANNYNFNVSFSSNH
+586 ANNYNVNISFSNNH
-600 ADQSGHSVYATNIY
+600 ANQSGHSVYATNIY
-614 ECQLNNVR
+614 ACQLEVG
-622 VPQDVT
+622 QDT
-628 YDKYFTILP
+628 YQKVSDKVYGKYITILP
-637 APGDSN
+637 APEDSN

-657 SCEEGSYLNGTYHIT
+657 SCDGDSYLNGTYHIT
-672 AWPGATIRCNATTVD
+672 TWPGATIRCYATTVD
-687 FESHTSPSVV
+687 FVNHTSPSVV
-697 YTTVQVE
+697 YTTVKGE

-714 EVQWAGH
+714 EVQWSKH
-721 NCTSLEYQIYGLEN
+721 ECTPLEYQIYGLEN
-735 TTVKFFLSTDEGD
+735 STVNFFLSTDEGD
-748 TSLNSLNITVML
+748 TSLNSLNMTVKL
-760 EPCGPGFMLS
+760 GPCGPGFMQS
-770 NDSRDFHKCTCSLFL
+770 NDSRGLPTCICSSFL
-785 TSFGINCDANLGT
+785 ASFGVSCDVSLGT
-798 VNRTDTTGW
+798 VNGTDTIGW

-827 NSKDRAINLQSP
+827 ISKDRAINLQSP

-850 LCGHCPAGQS
+850 LCGRCPAGQS

-889 IVVLFVLNLTVNQGT
+889 IVVLFVLNLTVTQGT

-990 SMKLLGK
+990 STKLLGK

-1028 LSYTAINVQNG
+1028 LSYTAINVHNG

-1051 QYLHGVHAI
+1051 QYLHGVHTI
-1060 LFGFAIATSILF
+1060 LFVFAIATSILF
-1072 IIPYTIALT
+1072 IVPYTVALT

-1089 SESNRLLKWIN
+1089 SDSNGLLKWIN
-1100 FKINLIKPMNDAYYA
+1100 VKINLIKPMNDAYYA

-1130 LFIFLLVPSPILG
+1130 LFIFLLVPSPMLG

-1157 LSVFAFLHI
+1157 LSVFAFIHI
-1166 QIRPFGGVLQTNS
+1166 QIKPFGQTNP
-1179 DKKCKALQHLNI
+1179 DKKRKAMQHLNI

-1214 LSNGSRAKQL
+1214 LSNGSSAAQL
-1224 RIVVGLLVGIA
+1224 QIAVGVLVGIA
-1235 VFVFWATILLH
+1235 VFVFFVTIVFH
-1246 TVVSGLKLCNKFE
+1246 TIGSCLKLFNAFD
-1259 LAKDWIESLFY
+1259 LAKNWIQSHLY
-1270 CSKISIVLNSCPE
+1270 RSQNTITLNSSNISPE
-1283 DNLDEN
+1283 GNPEEN
-1289 KKLLSTS
+1289 RKSLTTS
-1296 IVKLDSREPLLESE
+1296 VVKLESYLREPLLENG
-1310 IN
+1310 ID

>member
-1 MIFVISITLLL
+1 MICSHYNSAKSIESMIFVIAIALLL
-12 HLGVALRGTVHVPS
+12 RLGVVLGETVYIPA
-26 GNASSLETYLCNG
+26 GNASFLGTYLCNG

-58 GPACYLTDL
+58 GPTCHLADL

-72 TTSSNATVQCTGE
+72 TTSSNATVQCTGK
-85 RMFHFRGMQNFTIE
+85 RMFHFRKMQNLTIE
-99 NVTFTECGQLVTIR
+99 NVTFTECGKLVTMR
-113 VRSKN
+113 VQSRK
-118 VVASSV
+118 VTSSV
-124 VIYFEYSL
+124 VLHLDSS
-132 SVSMRK
+132 SVSMRG
-138 VAITRFKGF
+138 VTMTRFKGF
-147 AVVGYNLSNF
+147 AVFGYKLSNF
-157 VMSDVKISE
+157 VMSDVKISG

-196 NPSYSDDDVKDYFG
+196 KTSYSAGNVKNYFG
-210 PGITM
+210 PGITV
-215 FDVHARV
+215 FGLHARV

-233 SAVSAY
+233 STVSAY
-239 SSYVDV
+239 RSYVDV
-245 LNSTFTRNIATWGGA
+245 LNSTFTRNIATRGGA
-260 ISSDESFHM
+260 ILSHKSFHV

-280 AEKKGGAVAAYTS
+280 AEK
-293 NVDILNST
+293 
-301 FRDNYAKQSGG
+301 SGG

-325 SKFTRNIATW
+325 SEFTRNIATW
-335 GGAISSMYSHHLN
+335 GGAISSKKSHHFN

-361 SGGAIYQGLVSKPI
+361 SGGAIYQASPVSKPI

-406 IFAFDLQ
+406 IFALDLQ
-413 YYVQVTIRNSAMYKN
+413 YHVQVTIRNSAMYKN
-428 TACVGAAI
+428 TACMGAAI
-436 YAGNGHIVDSELTF
+436 YAGNHHIVDSELTF

-464 SSTCSAWGGAVYL
+464 SSTCSARGGAVYL
-477 NEVDYIRIS
+477 NEVGYVNIS
-486 GLSSSG
+486 HLSSSG
-492 SDFVGNSPDGA
+492 SKFEGNSPDGA

-509 NVHLQGNVSFRN
+509 NVHLHGNVSFRS
-521 NSAFKGG
+521 NSAIKGG
-528 ALYLTSNAQLYFDDN
+528 ALYLTSNAQLYFYEN
-543 CNVKFSGNTANASG
+543 CKVEFAGNTATTFG

-581 AIHII
+581 AIHFI
-586 ANNYNFNVSFSSNH
+586 AKNYNVNVSFSRNH

-614 ECQLNNVR
+614 ECQLDDGRSVR
-622 VPQDVT
+622 QTGTYEV

-657 SCEEGSYLNGTYHIT
+657 SCEDGSFLNGTYHVT
-672 AWPGATIRCNATTVD
+672 AWPGATIRCYATTKD
-687 FESHTSPSVV
+687 FVNNTSPSVV
-697 YTTVQVE
+697 YTTVQAKD
-704 NSFAQLGPQQ
+704 SLAQLGTQQ
-714 EVQWAGH
+714 EVQWSKQE
-721 NCTSLEYQIYGLEN
+721 CTPLEYQIYGLEN
-735 TTVKFFLSTDEGD
+735 STVIFFLSTDEGD
-748 TSLNSLNITVML
+748 TSLNSLTITAML
-760 EPCGPGFMLS
+760 GPCGPGFMLS
-770 NDSRDFHKCTCSLFL
+770 NDSRGLPTCICSNFL
-785 TSFGINCDANLGT
+785 ASFGISCDVNLGT

-827 NSKDRAINLQSP
+827 NSNDRAINLQSP

-850 LCGHCPAGQS
+850 LCGRCPAGQS

-889 IVVLFVLNLTVNQGT
+889 IVVLFVLNLTVTQGT

-990 SMKLLGK
+990 STKLLGK

-1028 LSYTAINVQNG
+1028 LSYTTINVQNG

-1051 QYLHGVHAI
+1051 QYLYGVHTI
-1060 LFGFAIATSILF
+1060 LFVFAIATSILF
-1072 IIPYTIALT
+1072 IVPYTVALT

-1089 SESNRLLKWIN
+1089 SDSNGLLKWIN

-1157 LSVFAFLHI
+1157 LSVFAFIHI
-1166 QIRPFGGVLQTNS
+1166 QIKPFGQTNP
-1179 DKKCKALQHLNI
+1179 DKKCKAMLHLNI

-1214 LSNGSRAKQL
+1214 LSNGSSAAQL
-1224 RIVVGLLVGIA
+1224 QIAVGVLVGIA
-1235 VFVFWATILLH
+1235 VFVLFVTIVFH
-1246 TVVSGLKLCNKFE
+1246 SIVSCLKLFNAFD
-1259 LAKDWIESLFY
+1259 LAKNWIQSHLYRSQNTITLNSSNISPEGNPDENRNFCCESL
-1270 CSKISIVLNSCPE
+1270 
-1283 DNLDEN
+1283 
-1289 KKLLSTS
+1289 
-1296 IVKLDSREPLLESE
+1296 REALLENG
-1310 IN
+1310 ID

>member
-12 HLGVALRGTVHVPS
+12 HLGVALGGTVYVNCS
-26 GNASSLETYLCNG
+26 ASSLATYLCNG
-39 SLTSGTTLILGS
+39 SLKSGTTLILGS

-58 GPACYLTDL
+58 GPACNLTDL

-72 TTSSNATVQCTGE
+72 VATSNATVQCTGE
-85 RMFHFRGMQNFTIE
+85 RMFHFHGMQNLTIE
-99 NVTFTECGQLVTIR
+99 NVTFTECGQLATMR
-113 VRSKN
+113 VQSALQSECGYRY
-118 VVASSV
+118 VITSSV
-124 VIYFEYSL
+124 VLSL
-132 SVSMRK
+132 ESSSVSMSG
-138 VAITRFKGF
+138 VTITRFKGF

-157 VMSDVKISE
+157 VMSDVKISG

-196 NPSYSDDDVKDYFG
+196 KASYSDGYVYNYFG

-245 LNSTFTRNIATWGGA
+245 LNS
-260 ISSDESFHM
+260 
-269 NISSCTFRDNY
+269 
-280 AEKKGGAVAAYTS
+280 
-293 NVDILNST
+293 
-301 FRDNYAKQSGG
+301 
-312 AIEAYTSNVDILN
+312 
-325 SKFTRNIATW
+325 KFTRNIATW

-348 VSSCTFRDNYAYQ
+348 VSSCTFRDNYAYR
-361 SGGAIYQGLVSKPI
+361 SGGAIYQGPVSKPI
-375 PHFNC
+375 PNFNY
-380 TESVPLQTVTIDK
+380 TMSVPLQTVTIDK
-393 SSFHNNTAKVGGA
+393 SSFHNNTAKMGGA
-406 IFAFDLQ
+406 IFALDLQ
-413 YYVQVTIRNSAMYKN
+413 YYVQVTIRSSAMYEN
-428 TACVGAAI
+428 TACLGAAI
-436 YAGNGHIVDSELTF
+436 YAGNGYIVHSELTF
-450 FVVMEDVSVINNTR
+450 FVVMKNVSVYNNTR
-464 SSTCSAWGGAVYL
+464 FSNCSAWGGVVYL
-477 NEVDYIRIS
+477 KEVGYISIS
-486 GLSSSG
+486 NLSSSG
-492 SDFVGNSPDGA
+492 SKFEDNSPDGA

-509 NVHLQGNVSFRN
+509 NVHIQGNVSFRN
-521 NSAFKGG
+521 NSAIKGG
-528 ALYLTSNAQLYFDDN
+528 ALYLTSNAQLYFYEN
-543 CNVKFSGNTANASG
+543 CNVEFSGNTATTFG

-563 GDRNI
+563 GDKNI
-568 NIASSTVSDLVSC
+568 HITSSTVSDLVSC
-581 AIHII
+581 AIHFI
-586 ANNYNFNVSFSSNH
+586 AKNYNVDISFSSNH
-600 ADQSGHSVYATNIY
+600 ADHSGHSVYATNIY
-614 ECQLNNVR
+614 QCQLDNGGM
-622 VPQDVT
+622 VPQNET
-628 YDKYFTILP
+628 YDKYFTIFP
-637 APGDSN
+637 APGDSK

-657 SCEEGSYLNGTYHIT
+657 SCEGDFYLNGTYHIT
-672 AWPGATIRCNATTVD
+672 AWPGATIRCYATTVD
-687 FESHTSPSVV
+687 FVNHTSPSVV
-697 YTTVQVE
+697 YTTVQAE
-704 NSFAQLGPQQ
+704 NSFAQIGPQL
-714 EVQWAGH
+714 EYQWSEQ
-721 NCTSLEYQIYGLEN
+721 NCTPLEYQIYGLEN
-735 TTVKFFLSTDEGD
+735 TKVNFFLSTDEGD

-760 EPCGPGFMLS
+760 GPCGPGFMLS
-770 NDSRDFHKCTCSLFL
+770 IDSSGLRTCTCSHFFA
-785 TSFGINCDANLGT
+785 SFGVNCDVNLRT
-798 VNRTDTTGW
+798 VNKTDTIGW
-807 IGLLQNGAE
+807 IGVLQNGAE

-850 LCGHCPAGQS
+850 LCGRCPAGQS
-860 VVFGSTE
+860 VVFGSPE
-867 CHLCSDVWLITLG
+867 CHVCSDVWLITLG

-977 VCRHCISSQPQQP
+977 VCRHCISLRPQHP
-990 SMKLLGK
+990 STKLLGK

-1028 LSYTAINVQNG
+1028 FSYTTINVQNG

-1072 IIPYTIALT
+1072 IIPYTVALT

-1089 SESNRLLKWIN
+1089 SENNRLLKWMN

-1143 SNNPSLLLFIHVLM
+1143 SSNPSLLLFIHVLM
-1157 LSVFAFLHI
+1157 LSVFAFIHI
-1166 QIRPFGGVLQTNS
+1166 HIRPFGGVLQTNP
-1179 DKKCKALQHLNI
+1179 DKKCKALQHLNN

-1214 LSNGSRAKQL
+1214 LSNGSRTTQL
-1224 RIVVGLLVGIA
+1224 RIAVGLLVGIA
-1235 VFVFWATILLH
+1235 VFVSWATILLH

-1259 LAKDWIESLFY
+1259 LAKDWIDSLFY
-1270 CSKISIVLNSCPE
+1270 HSKISIVLNSSTFSPE